1 MAGGGPCPALE
12 HPVHLSS
19 PAIVCA
25 VLPHGEHG
33 AVVRFL
39 TPDHGLVAGY
49 VRGGR
54 SRRFRPVLQPGN
66 AVALDLRARVDT
78 QLAAATVE
86 LVAARAALAT
96 SGVGLAALD
105 WLTALAATALAEDVP
120 HPALYRAL
128 DALVA
133 AIAAGAGALALGE
146 GTVRF
151 EHLLLAELGF
161 GLDLASCAA
170 TGTTTDLAYVSP
182 RSSQAVSRA
191 AGLPYA
197 PRLLPL
203 PPFLV
208 GVAAADAAAVRDG
221 LALTAH
227 FLERDVLTGAAARIL
242 PARARLVGKMPPTPA
257 AAR

>member
-1 MAGGGPCPALE
+1 MQLDT
-12 HPVHLSS
+12 

-33 AVVRFL
+33 AVVRSL

-54 SRRFRPVLQPGN
+54 SRKFRPVLQPGN
-66 AVALDLRARVDT
+66 AVALALRARVDT

-96 SGVGLAALD
+96 TAIALSALD
-105 WLTALAATALAEDVP
+105 WLTALTATALAEDAP

-128 DALVA
+128 DALTA
-133 AIAAGAGALALGE
+133 AIAAGAGAAPLGE
-146 GTVRF
+146 AIVRY
-151 EHLLLAELGF
+151 EHLLLGELGF
-161 GLDLASCAA
+161 GLDLSRCAA
-170 TGTTTDLAYVSP
+170 TGTIHDLAFVSP

-197 PRLLPL
+197 DRLLPL
-203 PPFLV
+203 PGFLI
-208 GVAAADAAAVRDG
+208 ATAPADAAAITDG
-221 LALTAH
+221 LRLTGY
-227 FLERDVLTGAAARIL
+227 FLTRDVLTGRAATVLSARE
-242 PARARLVGKMPPTPA
+242 RLVDRLATT
-257 AAR
+257 